1 MMANMLGLSED
12 YCKAAPDYLVDLK
25 KKIPRDQTQ
34 LANAAYAQYQRL
46 MQGAKG
52 ITNFNLVWR
61 EFPDLFN
68 ALSVYIDRLGSMRQ
82 LFTPNNKDLDLAW
95 QQHPQKITEYLE
107 ELSKELF
114 YLANF
119 NEFKPQIRLLME
131 VWYFAQD
138 LELKRLEREDGGLIA
153 ERKHANNLLDKL
165 MQLRKM
171 QFSLWVQMRK
181 EIAVQGFHVPKEVGF
196 RED

>member
-1 MMANMLGLSED
+1 M
-12 YCKAAPDYLVDLK
+12 P
-25 KKIPRDQTQ
+25 
-34 LANAAYAQYQRL
+34 
-46 MQGAKG
+46 
-52 ITNFNLVWR
+52 
-61 EFPDLFN
+61 
-68 ALSVYIDRLGSMRQ
+68 
-82 LFTPNNKDLDLAW
+82 
-95 QQHPQKITEYLE
+95 QHPQKITEYLE

-171 QFSLWVQMRK
+171 QFSLWAQMRK